1 MSTIRYDCQPAGHDA
16 QTMSPHDFSLFD
28 LDYELPEDRVA
39 QAPLARRDDSR
50 MLIVNR
56 QFSSLHHSNI
66 RDFPHHLEAGD
77 LLVLNDTRVLPAR
90 FTATRTSG
98 GRVHGL
104 FLEDLR
110 AAEWLVMLEG
120 SRRLRVGETL
130 CFEGSSP
137 VTFVLAERQAE
148 GKWRIQVQCN
158 EPANA
163 VLERVGRT
171 PLPPYIGRK
180 NADQDSE
187 SRDRERYQTVYAR
200 SPGAVAAPT
209 AGLHLSDEV
218 LARIRERG
226 VSIAYVTLHVGAG
239 TFKPIAVSD
248 VAAHPMHSERFA
260 IPDETIAAWQKC
272 RNQGHRV
279 VAVGT
284 TVVRVLESVLGTGR
298 DSSIRSGSTNLFIY
312 PPYRITT
319 VDAMLTNFH
328 LPRSTLLALVMA
340 FAGLEL
346 IRVAYRHAIDS
357 CCYRFYSYGDAMLI
371 E

>member
-1 MSTIRYDCQPAGHDA
+1 MSL
-16 QTMSPHDFSLFD
+16 HDFSLLD
-28 LDYELPEDRVA
+28 LNYELPDELVA
-39 QAPLARRDDSR
+39 QAPLAQRDGAR

-56 QFSSLHHSNI
+56 HAGSLHYANI
-66 RDFPHHLEAGD
+66 RFLPHQLEAGD

-90 FTATRTSG
+90 FTATRKSG

-104 FLEDLR
+104 FLEETR
-110 AAEWLVMLEG
+110 PAEWLVMIEG

-130 CFEGSSP
+130 CFEGGSSP
-137 VTFVLAERQAE
+137 FTFVLSERQAE
-148 GKWRIQVQCN
+148 GKWRIEVQCN
-158 EPANA
+158 QPAVA
-163 VLERVGRT
+163 VLECVGRT
-171 PLPPYIGRK
+171 PLPPYVDRK
-180 NADQDSE
+180 NASKEAE
-187 SRDRERYQTVYAR
+187 SCDRERYQTVYAR

-218 LARIRERG
+218 LTRIRERG
-226 VSIAYVTLHVGAG
+226 VSIAFVTLHVGAG

-248 VAAHPMHSERFA
+248 VAAHPMHSEQFA
-260 IPDETIAAWQKC
+260 IPDETIAAWRNC
-272 RNQGHRV
+272 RAQGHRV

-340 FAGLEL
+340 FAGVEL

-357 CCYRFYSYGDAMLI
+357 CYRFYSYGDAMFI